1 MKGKSSSK
9 EIPNL
14 DSVPNKLGNDYEY
27 LIFRLKKIR
36 KFITLIENNC
46 LFR

>member
-9 EIPNL
+9 EISNL
-14 DSVPNKLGNDYEY
+14 DSVPNKQGNDYEY

-36 KFITLIENNC
+36 KFITLIEDNI